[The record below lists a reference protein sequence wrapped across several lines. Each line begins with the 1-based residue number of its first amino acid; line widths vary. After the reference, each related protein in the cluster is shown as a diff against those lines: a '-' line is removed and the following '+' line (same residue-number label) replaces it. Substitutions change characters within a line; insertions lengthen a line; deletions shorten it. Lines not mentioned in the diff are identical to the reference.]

1 VEQVWAVQA
10 GIVKIWVGHK
20 ESTLGQKELG
30 NIGGAG
36 GRKQEAGYFTYN
48 HRYWPP
54 LLVICM

>member
-1 VEQVWAVQA
+1 
-10 GIVKIWVGHK
+10 VGHK